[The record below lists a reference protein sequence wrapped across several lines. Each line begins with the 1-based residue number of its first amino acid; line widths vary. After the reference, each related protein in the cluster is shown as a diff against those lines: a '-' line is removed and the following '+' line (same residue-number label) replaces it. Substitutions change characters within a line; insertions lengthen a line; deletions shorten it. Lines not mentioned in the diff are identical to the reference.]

1 MSSVT
6 APNNTEGVI
15 QIDFSPTPKQDEAFM
30 ILRDNTTNILFY
42 GGSAGGWQN
51 ISRL

>member
-1 MSSVT
+1 MSSAT
-6 APNNTEGVI
+6 ASKSAEGVI
-15 QIDFSPTPKQDEAFM
+15 EIDFSPTPKQDEAFL